1 MKVKMLAD
9 NEIIEA
15 KRLYELIE
23 EELKESIG
31 YIPDDESLW
40 GKKWYICSRKRKLLC
55 IYVWKWSGDCRRIN
69 LITTYSNIINITNIF
84 TICSKI
90 FT

>member
-40 GKKWYICSRKRKLLC
+40 GKK
-55 IYVWKWSGDCRRIN
+55 
-69 LITTYSNIINITNIF
+69 
-84 TICSKI
+84 
-90 FT
+90 